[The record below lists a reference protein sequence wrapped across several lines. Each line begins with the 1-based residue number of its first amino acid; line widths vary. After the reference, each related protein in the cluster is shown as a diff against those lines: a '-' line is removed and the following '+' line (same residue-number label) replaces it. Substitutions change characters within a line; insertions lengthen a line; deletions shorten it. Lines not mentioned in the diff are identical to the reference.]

1 MILTITLTIS
11 SLLILNLIL
20 LKFSCNKIVK
30 TKNNNKQPV
39 VLSSYLDLNTNEER
53 LAPTGS

>member
-11 SLLILNLIL
+11 ALIILNLFL

-30 TKNNNKQPV
+30 KKNNKQPV
-39 VLSSYLDLNTNEER
+39 VLTPYLELNSDQER